1 MIRELVEFVI
11 DQAITAGT
19 LSADVYRTFD
29 VMMST
34 ISVVDADKVCGA
46 LQKLTATLGD
56 AAAQGWID
64 SDKAGEVYRF
74 LLQQIGVDLN
84 PGNERLDA
92 INAAE
97 ALSAEARA
105 ILSDIA

>member
-1 MIRELVEFVI
+1 MI
-11 DQAITAGT
+11 DQGIAAGT
-19 LSADVYRTFD
+19 LSAEVDRTFD

-56 AAAQGWID
+56 ASAQGWIGT
-64 SDKAGEVYRF
+64 DKAGEVYRF

-92 INAAE
+92 ISAAE
-97 ALSAEARA
+97 ALSDEARA
-105 ILSDIA
+105 LLSDIA